1 MNYILLLIA
10 VVIWGS
16 TFVATKICL
25 EHMST
30 LQLVASRF
38 LIAAPMLYL
47 FARLRKAS
55 FGYSALARPLTIG
68 AGIFSVHFLIQTW
81 ALEFTTAT
89 NSGWIVAVTPLT
101 IAIMAVLVLKEAVP
115 PAMRAGLVVATL
127 GIVLLVSR
135 GELTSLDWLSSV
147 GDWLMLLST
156 GTWALYTIL
165 TRDLSRAR
173 DPVVIAFAMTLPL
186 AAAALVL
193 PFALDDWTPLRALPP
208 DALFAL
214 FFLGLGGVA
223 LAQWFWQT
231 GVAQLGAAKAGLFLY
246 LEPLTTTALAV
257 PLLGAPFGPIGAL
270 GGLLVLAGVFVAQ
283 RSTSPTSIVPKRHD
297 GVDARGLEGGDAAG
311 NGGRNREP

>member
-1 MNYILLLIA
+1 MTYILLLIA

-47 FARLRKAS
+47 IARLRRAS
-55 FGYSALARPLTIG
+55 FGYRALARPLTIG

-89 NSGWIVAVTPLT
+89 NSGWIVAITPLT
-101 IAIMAVLVLKEAVP
+101 IAIMALLVLKEAIP
-115 PAMRAGLVVATL
+115 PAMRAGLVIATL
-127 GIVLLVSR
+127 GIVLLVSG
-135 GELTSLDWLSSV
+135 GELASLDWLSSV

-156 GTWALYTIL
+156 GTWALYTVL

-173 DPVVIAFAMTLPL
+173 DPVVIAFTMTLPL

-208 DALFAL
+208 NALFAL
-214 FFLGLGGVA
+214 FFLGLAGVA

-231 GVAQLGAAKAGLFLY
+231 GVARLGAAKAGLLLY

-257 PLLGAPFGPIGAL
+257 PLLGEPFGPMGAL
-270 GGLLVLAGVFVAQ
+270 GGLLVLSGVFAAQ
-283 RSTSPTSIVPKRHD
+283 RSTS
-297 GVDARGLEGGDAAG
+297 
-311 NGGRNREP
+311 